1 MRLYR
6 IGSHPPPFCGNTPWV
21 CVSGAT
27 QASGAEGHECSHLF
41 LTDSRIQRSPARMFG
56 KGLERTSAMRVCS
69 RGTGHVIAGLT
80 QRTGSW
86 VATRTADTACRSKGL
101 LHRAGIRLPGNLGHA
116 TGQFAA
122 ARLSICLC
130 GPGRRTCQGHSGN
143 THILHI
149 ACRWHGQWQQDWC
162 VRQAVVSDMR
172 EGKRAPRGRRPA
184 IVHETQGADSS
195 GQSRTSPAGSD
206 DNADILYQPA
216 GVFAPLHHDALGA
229 RHPRVHDTRCFSP
242 RRPSWHPP
250 HAGW

>member
-1 MRLYR
+1 MLSPVLDGFTHPALPCPNVRQGTGADVCHEGLLTWHRSCHRRAHATDRLMGRHKDGRY
-6 IGSHPPPFCGNTPWV
+6 
-21 CVSGAT
+21 CVSVERASSSGGH
-27 QASGAEGHECSHLF
+27 QAAGQPWPRH
-41 LTDSRIQRSPARMFG
+41 
-56 KGLERTSAMRVCS
+56 
-69 RGTGHVIAGLT
+69 GTV
-80 QRTGSW
+80 RRRPS
-86 VATRTADTACRSKGL
+86 VY
-101 LHRAGIRLPGNLGHA
+101 
-116 TGQFAA
+116 
-122 ARLSICLC
+122 LS

-184 IVHETQGADSS
+184 IVHETQGVGSS

-229 RHPRVHDTRCFSP
+229 RHPRVHDTRCLSP

>member
-1 MRLYR
+1 
-6 IGSHPPPFCGNTPWV
+6 
-21 CVSGAT
+21 
-27 QASGAEGHECSHLF
+27 
-41 LTDSRIQRSPARMFG
+41 
-56 KGLERTSAMRVCS
+56 MRVCS

-122 ARLSICLC
+122 ARLSILLC

-149 ACRWHGQWQQDWC
+149 ACRWHGQWQQDWR

-184 IVHETQGADSS
+184 IVHETQGVGSS

-229 RHPRVHDTRCFSP
+229 RHPRVQTRERHAMPLTTTPLMAPAPCRLVECPTTDAVARVP
-242 RRPSWHPP
+242 RPCR
-250 HAGW
+250 ATQGWRLPTPNRKARR

>member
-1 MRLYR
+1 MAPVMSSPGSRNGQAHGSPQGRPILR
-6 IGSHPPPFCGNTPWV
+6 VGRKGFFIGRASGCRTTLATPRDSSPPPVCLSV
-21 CVSGAT
+21 CVGR
-27 QASGAEGHECSHLF
+27 GGV
-41 LTDSRIQRSPARMFG
+41 PAR
-56 KGLERTSAMRVCS
+56 
-69 RGTGHVIAGLT
+69 VIQVTLT
-80 QRTGSW
+80 Y
-86 VATRTADTACRSKGL
+86 C
-101 LHRAGIRLPGNLGHA
+101 
-116 TGQFAA
+116 
-122 ARLSICLC
+122 
-130 GPGRRTCQGHSGN
+130 
-143 THILHI
+143 ILHI
-149 ACRWHGQWQQDWC
+149 ACRWHGQWQQDWR

>member
-1 MRLYR
+1 MAPVMSSPGSRNGQAHGSPQGRPILR
-6 IGSHPPPFCGNTPWV
+6 VGRKGFFIGRASGCRATLATPRDSSPPPV
-21 CVSGAT
+21 C
-27 QASGAEGHECSHLF
+27 
-41 LTDSRIQRSPARMFG
+41 
-56 KGLERTSAMRVCS
+56 
-69 RGTGHVIAGLT
+69 
-80 QRTGSW
+80 
-86 VATRTADTACRSKGL
+86 
-101 LHRAGIRLPGNLGHA
+101 
-116 TGQFAA
+116 
-122 ARLSICLC
+122 LSVLLC

-149 ACRWHGQWQQDWC
+149 ACRWHGQWQQDWR

-229 RHPRVHDTRCFSP
+229 RHPRAHDTRCFSP

>member
-1 MRLYR
+1 MLSPVLDGFTHPALPCPNVRQGTGADVCHEGLLTWHRSCHRRAHATDRLMGRHKDGRY
-6 IGSHPPPFCGNTPWV
+6 
-21 CVSGAT
+21 CVSVERASSSGGH
-27 QASGAEGHECSHLF
+27 QAAGQPGPRHGTVRRRPS
-41 LTDSRIQRSPARMFG
+41 
-56 KGLERTSAMRVCS
+56 VC
-69 RGTGHVIAGLT
+69 
-80 QRTGSW
+80 
-86 VATRTADTACRSKGL
+86 
-101 LHRAGIRLPGNLGHA
+101 
-116 TGQFAA
+116 
-122 ARLSICLC
+122 LSVLLC

-229 RHPRVHDTRCFSP
+229 RHPRVHDTRCLSP